1 MREYTTQELYR
12 LTRSELLRVE
22 HEMATAVIELP
33 HLHEHRTLAQINL
46 HRIRRE
52 LGRRDWVLQ
61 R

>member
-12 LTRSELLRVE
+12 LTRSELLHLE
-22 HEMATAVIELP
+22 HEMAVAVVQLP
-33 HLHEHRTLAQINL
+33 ALHEHRTLALLNL

-52 LGRRDWVLQ
+52 LGRREWALQ

>member
-1 MREYTTQELYR
+1 MREYTTLELYR
-12 LTRSELLRVE
+12 LTRSELLRLE
-22 HEMATAVIELP
+22 HEMAVAVIQLP
-33 HLHEHRTLAQINL
+33 PLDENRTLAQINL